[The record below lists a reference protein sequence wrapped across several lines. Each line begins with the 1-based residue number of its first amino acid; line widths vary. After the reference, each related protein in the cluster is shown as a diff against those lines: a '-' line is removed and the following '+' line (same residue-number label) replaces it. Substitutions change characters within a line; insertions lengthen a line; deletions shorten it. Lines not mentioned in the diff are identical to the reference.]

1 MKHIVTSLQ
10 LLPEQAIDARA
21 FYDRFSTFKT
31 YKSSDLSSLI
41 GKNIR
46 NQ

>member
-31 YKSSDLSSLI
+31 YKSYDLSSL